1 MVTDYNNAGMG
12 DTTDITDLRSNANVL
27 NFIRALIL
35 LNIQMTQPYD
45 EVVRDTIKL
54 YPSFQDHAIMH
65 YVFSAGG
72 WLDNK
77 MQRTERSG
85 KIHSS
90 TVVFDEGKSE
100 QFWLGDELGTFGTR
114 GCAALAG
121 VPVESG
127 AAAMPVAEEPP
138 RTVAKRVS
146 KKIRFDVDAR
156 YPSIAEEAAGGE
168 SAA

>member
-1 MVTDYNNAGMG
+1 MYT
-12 DTTDITDLRSNANVL
+12 
-27 NFIRALIL
+27 
-35 LNIQMTQPYD
+35 
-45 EVVRDTIKL
+45 
-54 YPSFQDHAIMH
+54 
-65 YVFSAGG
+65 
-72 WLDNK
+72 
-77 MQRTERSG
+77 
-85 KIHSS
+85 S

-114 GCAALAG
+114 GCAASGGAALAG